1 MGLLAW
7 IKAKLLLREKSTESE
22 MIQVLRKEI
31 RSLKEENIAL
41 KEKIIVFPK
50 RNNEEIPI
58 KFFDENIEEAI
69 IKNIRETK
77 KEIYVAMAWF
87 TSKTLMDELNNLKR
101 RGMDVKVMISD
112 AKENNYIKN
121 FNKLRSVCN
130 ELKKVVIPKRE
141 NKKYNNLM
149 HNKYCIID
157 NKKVIDGSYNWS
169 NNAKYN
175 LEHIIVIESKNVA
188 KMYKNNFDKIYDDPQ
203 YYGFDIYDALG

>member
-1 MGLLAW
+1 MRLLVW
-7 IKAKLLLREKSTESE
+7 IKSKLLLREKSNESE
-22 MIQVLRKEI
+22 MLQALRKEI
-31 RSLKEENIAL
+31 MNLKEENIAL

-58 KFFDENIEEAI
+58 KFFDENIENII
-69 IKNIRETK
+69 IKNIRKTK

-101 RGMDVKVMISD
+101 RGVDVKVIISD
-112 AKENNYIKN
+112 AKENNYIQN
-121 FNKLRSVCN
+121 FNKLSSVCN
-130 ELKKVVIPKRE
+130 ELKKVVIPKIK

-149 HNKYCIID
+149 NNKYCIID

-175 LEHIIVIESKNVA
+175 LEHIIIIESKNVA
-188 KMYKNNFDKIYDDPQ
+188 KMYKNNFNKIYGDPQ